1 VLGVQGVGDRCCE
14 AIALPGVFNRGRVL
28 MMANRSFD
36 TDAQA
41 RAPLRGSWCM
51 RAGQLQR

>member
-1 VLGVQGVGDRCCE
+1 MLGVQGVGDRCCE